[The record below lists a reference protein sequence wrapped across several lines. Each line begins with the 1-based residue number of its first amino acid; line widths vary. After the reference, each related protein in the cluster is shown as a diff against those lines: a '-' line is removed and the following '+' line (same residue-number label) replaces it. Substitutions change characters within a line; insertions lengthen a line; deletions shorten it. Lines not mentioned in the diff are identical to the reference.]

1 MANECVHAA
10 TPSSS
15 VRSGALPV
23 SWPWTSVFTLMGL
36 ETVLFAAL
44 ALAYVQSPF
53 LQSAAD
59 DSVNFFSGH
68 PQCASQFF
76 QMTRKACRGMTEG
89 VQAKNIIKKTHN
101 SDVAGIEKDAQRL
114 RRDAAKKLRE
124 ENERLRTRL
133 QAKLDKVDAHPY
145 ETVTASRG
153 HQVPEMYGQVQ
164 EKTIWAYWHD
174 PVNCPNS
181 TMCSLPPAVQFC
193 TESVRRNRGSFDYR
207 ILHRDEVDRYVNMFE
222 LPIHWDSLAR
232 PALQKDA
239 LMNALLARYGG
250 VALDISA
257 ILFRPLDDMWDEMV
271 VQGATFRG
279 YVYRLNGE
287 PWSHAEVTAVW
298 FLMSRREGIFSTAVR
313 NQVIGMG
320 DRVSTHAYRQWY
332 FAFGDQTLLPILS
345 MFNYSLPRCI
355 DDPTVFH
362 HWACPEHELPLWN
375 STGDVRNDTR
385 IIVEDARDGPQMPFA
400 FSKMATWEVT
410 NDSSPVHPDNNGPG
424 FPMHEAGCD
433 SMKTCWDLVFMRRYR
448 GSNETNRGRPLEF
461 VKLFSAGQEVKHW
474 SRAEIVANNQ
484 TYFYNWL
491 KLAGLPEFE

>member
-1 MANECVHAA
+1 
-10 TPSSS
+10 
-15 VRSGALPV
+15 
-23 SWPWTSVFTLMGL
+23 
-36 ETVLFAAL
+36 VLQKL
-44 ALAYVQSPF
+44 HQE
-53 LQSAAD
+53 
-59 DSVNFFSGH
+59 NW
-68 PQCASQFF
+68 
-76 QMTRKACRGMTEG
+76 
-89 VQAKNIIKKTHN
+89 
-101 SDVAGIEKDAQRL
+101 RL
-114 RRDAAKKLRE
+114 RI
-124 ENERLRTRL
+124 RL
-133 QAKLDKVDAHPY
+133 QAKLDKEDAHPY
-145 ETVTASRG
+145 EAVTASQG
-153 HQVPEMYGQVQ
+153 HQLPEMYGRVQ
-164 EKTIWAYWHD
+164 EKTIWAYWHH
-174 PVNCPNS
+174 PVDCPNS
-181 TMCSLPPAVQFC
+181 TSCSLPPAVQFC
-193 TESVRRNRGSFDYR
+193 VDSVMRNRGTFDYR

-222 LPIHWDSLAR
+222 LPFQWDSLKR

-250 VALDISA
+250 VALDITA

-271 VQGATFRG
+271 AHRATFRG

-320 DRVSTHAYRQWY
+320 DQVSTHRYRQWY

-345 MFNYSLPRCI
+345 LFNYSLPRCI

-362 HWACPEHELPLWN
+362 HWACPENELPRWS

-410 NDSSPVHPDNNGPG
+410 NESSPVHPDNNGPG

-433 SMKTCWDLVFMRRYR
+433 SMKACWDNVFMKRYQ
-448 GSNETNRGRPLEF
+448 GSPVANKGRPLEF
-461 VKLFSAGQEVKHW
+461 LKLFRAGQEVKQL
-474 SRAEIVANNQ
+474 SREEIIANNQ

-491 KLAGLPEFE
+491 KLAGLPEFI